1 MRHSDTLAALAAA
14 LAAFQGQAHGAAKN
28 AANPHLKNKY
38 ADLSSIWEAIREPL
52 SSNGLS
58 VVQLPA
64 PGENGTLKLVTRLL
78 HSSGEWIESEIA
90 MPLGKQDPQGYG
102 SALTYAR
109 RYGLSALLGITQ
121 EDDDGEGAMQR
132 GKQSEAPPASVK
144 RITQD
149 PAPLP
154 KPGGLSPQQ
163 GKQIG
168 DLIASLGW
176 TNAGAVGWLTK
187 HYGVK
192 TRSELTAEQAADAIE
207 DLKARVAVAGAEVP
221 A

>member
-1 MRHSDTLAALAAA
+1 MKHSETLAALADA
-14 LAAFQGQAHGAAKN
+14 LAKFQGQAHGAAKN
-28 AANPHLKNKY
+28 ATNPHLKNKY

-132 GKQSEAPPASVK
+132 GKQAETPPASVQ
-144 RITQD
+144 RITKN

-168 DLIASLGW
+168 DLIASMGW
-176 TNAGAVGWLTK
+176 TNAGAVGWLEK